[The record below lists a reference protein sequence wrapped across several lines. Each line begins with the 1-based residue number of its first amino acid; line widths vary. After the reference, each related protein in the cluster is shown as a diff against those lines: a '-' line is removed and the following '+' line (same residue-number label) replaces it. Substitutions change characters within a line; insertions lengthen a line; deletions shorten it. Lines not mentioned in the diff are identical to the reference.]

1 MCGEI
6 VCEPPADRALLVKVG
21 LHKVAEV
28 RRGEGEPPVGQ
39 QLHKLLQHAL
49 LHLVQFGGLAYISVA
64 VVAGGV
70 VTNGGLGDPKL
81 ALRVPDAHAALHG
94 RHRLRQLAGGVRPPF
109 ARSHFELVVKTTVYY
124 MKKGNVKQFM
134 LPIIHIMTSI
144 SI

>member
-1 MCGEI
+1 M
-6 VCEPPADRALLVKVG
+6 
-21 LHKVAEV
+21 AEV

-49 LHLVQFGGLAYISVA
+49 LHRVQLRGLAYISVA

-109 ARSHFELVVKTTVYY
+109 ARGHFELVVKTTVYY
-124 MKKGNVKQFM
+124 MKKGNVKQFYVAYCSHNDIY
-134 LPIIHIMTSI
+134 LHISSDI
-144 SI
+144 CRYIRI